1 MYVNHI
7 AFRLI
12 LIIIIHRPVLSPPAY
27 PLFNRSSR
35 NTLRPSNYSNLQRR
49 EVNPQ
54 NPPRNGQ
61 ATSTDS
67 ASTSALDDPYSAND
81 ADGGKYNEGDEDTI
95 MVDTEAPKIDP
106 ELTQEETRKRF
117 ALYYARKDKRPR
129 GTSKKSSWVYKYYNE
144 AEVVPGRQYRKKRGQ
159 LVNEIKWTC
168 RLCYSSKPHT
178 IYESRREGV
187 TSGQISH
194 LYTSHKYNTE
204 RHRLGVEG
212 LSESLVRGSQSTLSW
227 GMEEEFF
234 LRK

>member
-27 PLFNRSSR
+27 PLFNRSGR
-35 NTLRPSNYSNLQRR
+35 NTLRPSNYNNLQRR

-61 ATSTDS
+61 AASTDS
-67 ASTSALDDPYSAND
+67 ASTSASDDLYSADD
-81 ADGGKYNEGDEDTI
+81 ADGGEYNEEDEDTI

-106 ELTQEETRKRF
+106 ELTQEENRKRF

-129 GTSKKSSWVYKYYNE
+129 ESSRKSSWVYKYYNE
-144 AEVVPGRQYRKKRGQ
+144 AEVVPGRQYMNKKGQ
-159 LVNEIKWTC
+159 LVNEMKWTC
-168 RLCYSSKPHT
+168 QLCHSSKPQT
-178 IYESRREGV
+178 IYESCREGV

-194 LYTSHKYNTE
+194 LWTTV
-204 RHRLGVEG
+204 LIA
-212 LSESLVRGSQSTLSW
+212 
-227 GMEEEFF
+227 
-234 LRK
+234 